1 MNDVLGFHVPMR
13 TLYQQMLMHGDPP
26 TWTPALFAGFDL
38 HGEGQIG
45 AYHPLHQIFYR
56 LLPLDIAFNLE
67 ILLTYVAA
75 VAGTYWFLRRL
86 GFEAHG
92 ATFGAMTFG
101 LGGFMLTHYPHIN
114 MLACVAHLP
123 WILGCFDVLVSDRED
138 GGHAGRARRATAFAG
153 AALLV
158 GSQVLL
164 GFPQAVWWTLL
175 AGSVF
180 VAWRLWPVGWR
191 GLAAPACAAAIGI
204 LIGGI
209 QLLPTLAAAV
219 QSVRVKESA
228 SFLLGYSLH
237 PWNILQIWAPY
248 ALKMGAF
255 TRTEKLQF
263 HEFALYPTAF
273 VVLAPIWLW
282 IRRAELGRRR
292 ALIRAASVFAAVMFV
307 LALGRYAGLARLI
320 LYLPGVGRFRAP
332 ARYILLLQLAL
343 ATLATI
349 AFEDLARLQGTGVR
363 LTSRQ
368 IAAIGSIA
376 ALNIA
381 TLLFLNTGIIHTAND
396 VVVADTRQAG
406 TGTALI
412 VAATILLLLAARG
425 IRWALPVIV
434 IFTAADLAG
443 WGLTYVYRTPPVPL
457 SAFRV
462 PIRDNPG
469 PEPLRLAGPNNWT
482 DLPLMN
488 GYYLVGGY
496 VGLYPDV
503 RLSWLEE
510 PYRRLA
516 GARRGFDENLN
527 LIEYTDGVPRA
538 RLLTDVR
545 VTSDVV
551 TDIDRIDLRHTA
563 LVDAPLAALDGSPG
577 SARMLV
583 DRPGHFSVHTE
594 AAGRQLLSVSERF
607 DSGWTAMI
615 DGRPAPPIPI
625 NGDFLGLVVESGT
638 HVVELR
644 YQPKA
649 LARGWLASL
658 AGLVILAAGIV
669 VMLRQ

>member
-13 TLYQQMLMHGDPP
+13 TLYQQMLTHGDPP

-45 AYHPLHQIFYR
+45 AYHPLHQILYR
-56 LLPLDIAFNLE
+56 LLPLDIALNLE
-67 ILLTYVAA
+67 ILLTYMAV

-86 GFEAHG
+86 CFEPPA

-101 LGGFMLTHYPHIN
+101 LGGFMVTHYPHIN

-123 WILGCFDVLVSDRED
+123 WILGCFDVLAIDDADRS
-138 GGHAGRARRATAFAG
+138 RARRAMAFAG
-153 AALLV
+153 AALLI

-180 VAWRLWPVGWR
+180 VVWRSWPVGWR
-191 GLAAPACAAAIGI
+191 RLIVPACAVAVGV

-209 QLLPTLAAAV
+209 QLLPTLAAAT
-219 QSVRVKESA
+219 QSVRVKESG

-237 PWNILQIWAPY
+237 PWNIVQIWAPY

-255 TRTEKLQF
+255 TRREKLQF

-273 VVLAPIWLW
+273 LVLAPIWLW
-282 IRRAELGRRR
+282 IRRAELERRR

-307 LALGRYAGLARLI
+307 LALGRYGGLARLI
-320 LYLPGVGRFRAP
+320 PYLPGVGRFRAP
-332 ARYILLLQLAL
+332 ARYILLLQFAL
-343 ATLATI
+343 VTLGAV
-349 AFEDLARLQGTGVR
+349 AFEDLARLRGTGVR

-368 IAAIGSIA
+368 IAAIASIG
-376 ALNIA
+376 ALNVA
-381 TLLFLNTGIIHTAND
+381 TLLLLNTHIIHTAND
-396 VVVADTRQAG
+396 VVVADMRQAG
-406 TGTALI
+406 SGTALI
-412 VAATILLLLAARG
+412 LAATVLFLLAARG
-425 IRWALPVIV
+425 VRWALPVIIV
-434 IFTAADLAG
+434 FTAADLAG
-443 WGLTYVYRTPPVPL
+443 WGLTYLYRTPPVPL

-462 PIRDNPG
+462 PIPDNPG

-503 RLSWLEE
+503 RLSWLED

-516 GARRGFDENLN
+516 GARRGFDENLD

-538 RLLTDVR
+538 RMLTEIR

-551 TDIDRIDLRHTA
+551 ADIDRIDLRRTA
-563 LVDAPLAALDGSPG
+563 LVDAPLAALNGVPG
-577 SARMLV
+577 SARMFV
-583 DRPGHFSVHTE
+583 DRPGHFSVQTE

-607 DSGWTAMI
+607 DVGWTATI
-615 DGRPAPPIPI
+615 DGQPAAPLRI

-644 YQPKA
+644 YHPKT
-649 LARGWLASL
+649 LVYGRLASF
-658 AGLVILAAGIV
+658 AGLVFLAAGAL
-669 VMLRQ
+669 VMLR